1 MGNIGPALAG
11 VASRLTAAQLRQRIV
26 DPTKVKSDVTMP
38 AYHRTEGLDQVAQQ
52 YRGRPILEAQQVED
66 VVAYLLTLK

>member
-1 MGNIGPALAG
+1 MGNIGPPLAG
-11 VASRLTAAQLRQRIV
+11 VGSKLTAGQLRQRIV

-38 AYHRTEGLDQVAQQ
+38 AYHRTEGLNQVSQQ
-52 YRGRPILEAQQVED
+52 YLGRPILDAQQVED